1 MENLLEKI
9 KETTNYIKNQV
20 ENFEP
25 DYGVILG
32 SGLGGFTGEM
42 KIKFELPYT
51 LIPNFPVSTVKGHGG
66 KLIFGFL
73 GDKKVVAMSGRFHF
87 YEGYTMQQVAFPIR
101 VMKFIGI
108 KKLFISNA
116 SGGLN
121 PAQQIGDLMIIKDH
135 ISLLPTNP
143 LLGKNDDELGARF
156 PDMSE
161 PYDKSLIERGLAIAA
176 QNKIRCAKGVYVG
189 VTGPCFES
197 PAEYKYMHIIGGDA
211 VGMSTV
217 PEVIVARHMLLPV
230 FAIAVIT
237 DLGVT
242 DTPVK
247 ITHEEVIAAANAA
260 ESKMSLI
267 IKELILGDSLVA

>member
-1 MENLLEKI
+1 MENILDDI
-9 KETTNYIKNQV
+9 KTTTAFIKNKIQ
-20 ENFEP
+20 NFEP
-25 DYGVILG
+25 DYGVVLG
-32 SGLGGFTGEM
+32 SGLGGFSGAM
-42 KIKFELPYT
+42 KILFELPYT
-51 LIPNFPVSTVKGHGG
+51 QIPNFPVSTVKGHGG
-66 KLIFGFL
+66 KLIFGLL
-73 GDKKVVAMSGRFHF
+73 GEKKVVAMSGRFHF
-87 YEGYTMQQVAFPIR
+87 YEGYSMQQVAFPIR
-101 VMKFIGI
+101 VMKFLGI

-121 PAQQIGDLMIIKDH
+121 PAQKIGDLMIIKDH

-143 LLGKNDDELGARF
+143 LLGKNIDELGTRF

-161 PYDKSLIERGLAIAA
+161 PYDKELIEKGLAIAA
-176 QNKIRCAKGVYVG
+176 KNNISCAAGVYVG

-217 PEVIVARHMLLPV
+217 PEVIAARHMLLPV

-242 DTPVK
+242 DNPVK

-260 ESKMSLI
+260 ESTMSLI
-267 IKELILGDSLVA
+267 IKELIGGDEL